1 MKQYQAQ
8 QGEKQ
13 KALPGY
19 YYVKGIDDFFKQHY
33 RVGELYMEYIKG
45 GCTES
50 GPLCSFCN
58 CNQWIGPQ
66 MQRIPQPYPSNSNAG
81 HYEDVFDTPCDG
93 RNVDDYAPRANLK
106 KLFKRCEISS
116 KSHQAIADFCSQ
128 YIVTPEAASLYIKH
142 MEELKFSSELRAG
155 ERAKSKAAMRDK
167 CFDDFEW
174 KDLISDNSI
183 AKLTVAQLRLYLD
196 KFNLS
201 KVGYKKD
208 KVERIKAHFYLQ
220 DASIKQKKTLNIP
233 LKDGS
238 SDESSDDDEVIA
250 AFGPSTS
257 CNDSSSSSSEDSDID
272 QESINVY
279 THSGRRAGSWKN
291 CFSRC

>member
-1 MKQYQAQ
+1 MEHLYSMNSSDV
-8 QGEKQ
+8 
-13 KALPGY
+13 
-19 YYVKGIDDFFKQHY
+19 YVQRDQMMFFTYTK
-33 RVGELYMEYIKG
+33 
-45 GCTES
+45 
-50 GPLCSFCN
+50 N
-58 CNQWIGPQ
+58 
-66 MQRIPQPYPSNSNAG
+66 
-81 HYEDVFDTPCDG
+81 
-93 RNVDDYAPRANLK
+93 APRANLK

-220 DASIKQKKTLNIP
+220 
-233 LKDGS
+233 
-238 SDESSDDDEVIA
+238 
-250 AFGPSTS
+250 
-257 CNDSSSSSSEDSDID
+257 
-272 QESINVY
+272 Y
-279 THSGRRAGSWKN
+279 TR
-291 CFSRC
+291 CFD

>member
-1 MKQYQAQ
+1 
-8 QGEKQ
+8 
-13 KALPGY
+13 
-19 YYVKGIDDFFKQHY
+19 
-33 RVGELYMEYIKG
+33 
-45 GCTES
+45 
-50 GPLCSFCN
+50 
-58 CNQWIGPQ
+58 
-66 MQRIPQPYPSNSNAG
+66 
-81 HYEDVFDTPCDG
+81 
-93 RNVDDYAPRANLK
+93 
-106 KLFKRCEISS
+106 
-116 KSHQAIADFCSQ
+116 
-128 YIVTPEAASLYIKH
+128 
-142 MEELKFSSELRAG
+142 
-155 ERAKSKAAMRDK
+155 MRDK

-257 CNDSSSSSSEDSDID
+257 CSDNTSSSSEDSDID